1 MVSETG
7 SPSLARASDSQGT
20 GQLVRALNW
29 KGAFWVAAGVPPL
42 VLFSIGG
49 IAGTT
54 GKLAFLVW
62 MISMVMG
69 FLQSFTYAEMA
80 GMFGNKS
87 GGASVYGATAW
98 LRYSKLIAPLSV
110 WCNWFAWSPVLS
122 LGCSIAA
129 GYILNALFPIPAAD
143 SAAVL
148 EWLAANA
155 ANYTAGTQSVIDF
168 IAANAGTA
176 PADAITAVAT
186 TDAVAALT
194 PALRT
199 WEALSFAVPG
209 VGTLHFNATF
219 LIGVALMLIM
229 FAIQHR
235 GIANT
240 ASAQK
245 WLAIIVLVPLLL
257 VGLVPILTGAIDS
270 ANVTGLLPPSAAYSG
285 IDGTW
290 NIGGW
295 TLFLGGLYIAA
306 WSTYGFE
313 TAVCYTS
320 ELKNPK
326 TDTFKAIFYSGLLCM
341 VFFFLIPFAFQGVL
355 GHAGMLAPGIVD
367 GTGIGEA
374 LGNMVGGGRAVTQ
387 IFVILMILA
396 LFLAIMTAMAGSS
409 RTLYQGSKD
418 GWLPKYLSRV
428 NKHGAPVGAMW
439 TDFGF
444 NLILLALASDIT
456 GYFYVLAIS
465 NVGYI
470 IFNFLNLNAGWIH
483 RIDSGHIERP
493 WKAPNLL
500 LGFNTLLAFVNALFL
515 GAGAKV
521 WGYQNA
527 LLSGVVFA
535 AFIIPVF
542 AFRHWVQDG
551 GKFPAHA
558 MEELGLKDG
567 EMGARK
573 AGMLPYLALALGV
586 VVVLVANWFFVL
598 PDTERMPFIDYL
610 LQPITMFRAS

>member
-1 MVSETG
+1 M
-7 SPSLARASDSQGT
+7 SQQSNSGE
-20 GQLVRALNW
+20 LVRALDW

-69 FLQSFTYAEMA
+69 FLQSFTYAEIA
-80 GMFGNKS
+80 GMFANKS

-98 LRYSKLIAPLSV
+98 LRYSKFIAPLSV

-122 LGCSIAA
+122 LGCAIAA
-129 GYILNALFPIPAAD
+129 GYILNSLFPIPAAD
-143 SAAVL
+143 SQLVL
-148 EWLAANA
+148 DWVAANM
-155 ANYTAGTQSVIDF
+155 ANYTDTTQSVVDY

-176 PADAITAVAT
+176 PADAIKAVAT

-194 PALRT
+194 PFVRS
-199 WEALSFAVPG
+199 WEAYTFNIPG
-209 VGTLHFNATF
+209 LGAMHFNATF
-219 LIGVALMLIM
+219 VIGAVLMLII

-235 GIANT
+235 GIAST

-245 WLAIIVLVPLLL
+245 VLAIIVLVPLFL
-257 VGLVPILTGAIDS
+257 VGIVPIVTGQIDYS
-270 ANVTGLLPPSAAYSG
+270 NVTNLMPPAAAYSADEG
-285 IDGTW
+285 SW

-313 TAVCYTS
+313 TAVCYTR

-326 TDTFKAIFYSGLLCM
+326 TDTFRAIFYSGLLCC
-341 VFFFLIPFAFQGVL
+341 VFFFLVPFSFQGVL

-367 GTGIGEA
+367 GTGVGEA
-374 LGNMVGGGRAVTQ
+374 LGNMVGGGKVVTQ

-418 GWLPKYLSRV
+418 GWLPRYLSHV
-428 NKHGAPVGAMW
+428 NKHGAPTRAMW
-439 TDFGF
+439 TDFAF
-444 NLILLALASDIT
+444 NLFLLALASDIA

-470 IFNFLNLNAGWIH
+470 IFNFLNLNAGWMH
-483 RIDSGHIERP
+483 RVDSGHVARA
-493 WKAPNLL
+493 WKAPTWLIGL
-500 LGFNTLLAFVNALFL
+500 NTILAFVNALFL

-521 WGYQNA
+521 WGYSSA
-527 LLSGVVFA
+527 LWVGFA
-535 AFIIPVF
+535 MAALILPVF
-542 AFRHWVQDG
+542 VYRHYIQDG
-551 GKFPAHA
+551 GKFPKEALA
-558 MEELGLKDG
+558 DLGIVG
-567 EMGARK
+567 EGLGERK
-573 AGMLPYLALALGV
+573 AGMLPYLALALGLA
-586 VVVLVANWFFVL
+586 VVLWANWFFVL
-598 PDTERMPFIDYL
+598 PG
-610 LQPITMFRAS
+610 

>member
-1 MVSETG
+1 M
-7 SPSLARASDSQGT
+7 SQQSNSGE
-20 GQLVRALNW
+20 LVRALDW

-69 FLQSFTYAEMA
+69 FLQSFTYAEIA
-80 GMFGNKS
+80 GMFANKS

-98 LRYSKLIAPLSV
+98 LRYSKFIAPLSV

-122 LGCSIAA
+122 LGCAIAA
-129 GYILNALFPIPAAD
+129 GYILNSLFPIPAAD
-143 SAAVL
+143 SQLVL
-148 EWLAANA
+148 DWVAANM
-155 ANYTAGTQSVIDF
+155 ANYTDTTQSVVDY

-176 PADAITAVAT
+176 PADAIKAVAT

-194 PALRT
+194 PFVRS
-199 WEALSFAVPG
+199 WEAYTFNIPG
-209 VGTLHFNATF
+209 LGAMHFNATF
-219 LIGVALMLIM
+219 VIGAALMLII

-235 GIANT
+235 GIAST

-245 WLAIIVLVPLLL
+245 VLAIIVLVPLFL
-257 VGLVPILTGAIDS
+257 VGIVPIVTGQIDYS
-270 ANVTGLLPPSAAYSG
+270 NVTNLMPPAAAYSADEG
-285 IDGTW
+285 SW

-295 TLFLGGLYIAA
+295 THFLGGLYIAA

-313 TAVCYTS
+313 TAVCYTR

-326 TDTFKAIFYSGLLCM
+326 TDTFRAIFYSGLLCC
-341 VFFFLIPFAFQGVL
+341 VFFFLVPFSFQGVL

-367 GTGIGEA
+367 GTGVGEA
-374 LGNMVGGGRAVTQ
+374 LGNMVGGGKVVTQ

-418 GWLPKYLSRV
+418 GWLPRYLSHV
-428 NKHGAPVGAMW
+428 NQHGAPTRAMW
-439 TDFGF
+439 TDFAF
-444 NLILLALASDIT
+444 NLFLLALASDIA

-470 IFNFLNLNAGWIH
+470 IFNFLNLNAGWMH
-483 RIDSGHIERP
+483 RVDSGHVARA
-493 WKAPNLL
+493 WKAPTWLI
-500 LGFNTLLAFVNALFL
+500 GINTILAFVNALFL

-521 WGYQNA
+521 WGYSSA
-527 LLSGVVFA
+527 LWVGFA
-535 AFIIPVF
+535 MAALILPVF
-542 AFRHWVQDG
+542 VYRHYIQDG
-551 GKFPAHA
+551 GKFPKEALA
-558 MEELGLKDG
+558 DLGIVG
-567 EMGARK
+567 EGLGERK
-573 AGMLPYLALALGV
+573 AGMLPYLALALGLA
-586 VVVLVANWFFVL
+586 VVLWANWFFVL
-598 PDTERMPFIDYL
+598 PG
-610 LQPITMFRAS
+610 

>member
-1 MVSETG
+1 M
-7 SPSLARASDSQGT
+7 SQQSNSGE
-20 GQLVRALNW
+20 LVRALDW

-69 FLQSFTYAEMA
+69 FLQSFTYAEIA
-80 GMFGNKS
+80 GMFANKS

-98 LRYSKLIAPLSV
+98 LRYSKFIAPLSV

-122 LGCSIAA
+122 LGCAIAA
-129 GYILNALFPIPAAD
+129 GYILNSLFPIPAAD
-143 SAAVL
+143 SQLVL
-148 EWLAANA
+148 DWVAANM
-155 ANYTAGTQSVIDF
+155 ANYTDTTQSVVDY

-176 PADAITAVAT
+176 PADAIKAVAT

-194 PALRT
+194 PFVRS
-199 WEALSFAVPG
+199 WEAYTFNIPG
-209 VGTLHFNATF
+209 LGAMHFNATF
-219 LIGVALMLIM
+219 VIGAALMLII

-235 GIANT
+235 GIAST

-245 WLAIIVLVPLLL
+245 VLAIIVLVPLFL
-257 VGLVPILTGAIDS
+257 VGIVPIVTGQIDYS
-270 ANVTGLLPPSAAYSG
+270 NVTNLMPPAAAYSADEG
-285 IDGTW
+285 SW

-313 TAVCYTS
+313 TAVCYTR

-326 TDTFKAIFYSGLLCM
+326 TDTFRAIFYSGLLCC
-341 VFFFLIPFAFQGVL
+341 VFFFLVPFSFQGVL

-367 GTGIGEA
+367 GTGVGEA
-374 LGNMVGGGRAVTQ
+374 LGNMVGGGKVVTQ

-418 GWLPKYLSRV
+418 GWLPRYLSHV
-428 NKHGAPVGAMW
+428 NQHGAPTRAMW
-439 TDFGF
+439 TDFAF
-444 NLILLALASDIT
+444 NLFLLALASDIA

-470 IFNFLNLNAGWIH
+470 IFNFLNLNAGWMH
-483 RIDSGHIERP
+483 RVDSGHVARA
-493 WKAPNLL
+493 WKAPTWLIGL
-500 LGFNTLLAFVNALFL
+500 NTILAFVNALFL

-521 WGYQNA
+521 WGYSSA
-527 LLSGVVFA
+527 LWVGFA
-535 AFIIPVF
+535 MAALILPVF
-542 AFRHWVQDG
+542 VYRHYIQDG
-551 GKFPAHA
+551 GKFPKEALA
-558 MEELGLKDG
+558 DLGIVG
-567 EMGARK
+567 EGLGERK
-573 AGMLPYLALALGV
+573 AGMLPYLALALGLA
-586 VVVLVANWFFVL
+586 VVLWANWFFVL
-598 PDTERMPFIDYL
+598 PG
-610 LQPITMFRAS
+610 